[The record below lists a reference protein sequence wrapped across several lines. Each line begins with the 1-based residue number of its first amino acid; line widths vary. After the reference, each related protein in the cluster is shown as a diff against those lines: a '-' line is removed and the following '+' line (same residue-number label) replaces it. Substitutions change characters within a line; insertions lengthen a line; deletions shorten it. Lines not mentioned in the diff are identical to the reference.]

1 MPGLISRNA
10 RVAIL
15 TKHESTIVSKL
26 GQGKKEKKQALLAL
40 KL

>member
-1 MPGLISRNA
+1 MPGLISRTA

-26 GQGKKEKKQALLAL
+26 EKKIKASFVGTET
-40 KL
+40 